1 MWFFYRNE
9 KQTTAYRIGYQP
21 SMFYTNLDNEQRKN
35 KKEEEAERYLP
46 STDIDFVYDNLFN
59 YTDLLHLMKRPNE

>member
-1 MWFFYRNE
+1 MYVLHKSRQRNE
-9 KQTTAYRIGYQP
+9 Q
-21 SMFYTNLDNEQRKN
+21 
-35 KKEEEAERYLP
+35 KKKKEEAERYLP